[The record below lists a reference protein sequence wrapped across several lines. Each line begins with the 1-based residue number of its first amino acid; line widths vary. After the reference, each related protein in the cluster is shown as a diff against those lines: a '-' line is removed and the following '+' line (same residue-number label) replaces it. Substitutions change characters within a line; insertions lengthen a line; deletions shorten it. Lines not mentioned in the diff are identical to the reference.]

1 MNWTTVLILAAVVAA
16 FLLLKR
22 VGQISTK
29 AAREFIKHGA
39 LVIDVRSPGEFGG
52 GHLQRAVNMPLSDI
66 ERLIE
71 RKVKDKNQ
79 VLLLHCQSG
88 VRSGL
93 ARKKLIALGYSN
105 AFNIGSYGRA
115 LRVVDGV

>member
-1 MNWTTVLILAAVVAA
+1 MSWTTVLILAVVAAA
-16 FLLLKR
+16 FLLLR
-22 VGQISTK
+22 RMGQISAK
-29 AAREFIKHGA
+29 AAREYIRCGA

-52 GHLQRAVNMPLSDI
+52 GHLQRALNMPLSEI
-66 ERLIE
+66 ETLIA

-93 ARKKLIALGYSN
+93 AKKKLIALGYAN
-105 AFNIGSYGRA
+105 TFNIGSYGRA
-115 LRVVDGV
+115 LRIVDGV